1 MAKQKPTNETDT
13 IQPFQGTEDF
23 QPLAVVDDQDAPI
36 FVDEEEDTTALVPF
50 APTSVQTVEGFQ
62 VTPNMTNDQKEEMYE
77 SISTYIGVIP
87 LTVDQFIGQWL
98 VCKGCVVQPI
108 QSETTDEE
116 SGEVSMKKW
125 VKPLFKIIHPE
136 HKSEVIIG
144 GGGKYGLEFARN
156 MTSLFG
162 PGDWQK
168 WKMIKVTQEARQGSD
183 GSPRRLY
190 RFNFKRYTEGEK

>member
-1 MAKQKPTNETDT
+1 MTKQKPTNET

-23 QPLAVVDDQDAPI
+23 QPLPLLEDRD
-36 FVDEEEDTTALVPF
+36 FLEEDTTSLATYTPVSPM
-50 APTSVQTVEGFQ
+50 QTVEGFQ
-62 VTPNMTNDQKEEMYE
+62 VTPNMSNDQKELMYE

-98 VCKGCVVQPI
+98 ICKGCVVQPI

-116 SGEVSMKKW
+116 SGEVSTKKW
-125 VKPLFKIIHPE
+125 VKPLFKIIDPE
-136 HKSEVIIG
+136 HKHEVVIG

-162 PGDWQK
+162 PGDWQTP
-168 WKMIKVTQEARQGSD
+168 KMIKVSQEARTGSD

-190 RFNFKRYTEGEK
+190 RFNFKRVTEGEK